1 MNKLWKIAV
10 ASIAACGMLWNPAS
24 FAQDNNPAVPV
35 EWWECEFEDGKNF
48 DDLEKVNAKFNKW
61 ADKNDAG
68 YAAWIM
74 VPNLHSGV
82 DFDFG
87 WLGSWPSGADF
98 GKGTDAFMR
107 AEEMQEAFVD
117 VIDCGGRHVM
127 ATSAVVNA
135 PDGPPDNGVVIFS
148 ACHHRDGKSFND
160 SYEAHKKMATAMS
173 GMGSKGASWI
183 FYPGLG
189 TSSEDPDYW
198 QVVAFKNYT
207 DLGAA
212 TELWT
217 NGGGWKK
224 AAEILGP
231 VSSCESSSVWN
242 ARLVRGGN
250 R

>member
-1 MNKLWKIAV
+1 MHDLWKIVVAV
-10 ASIAACGMLWNPAS
+10 IAVCGVLWNPAAL
-24 FAQDNNPAVPV
+24 AQESSSAVPV
-35 EWWECEFEDGKNF
+35 EWWDCNFQDGKGM

-61 ADKNDAG
+61 ADKNDPG

-82 DFDFG
+82 DYDFG
-87 WLGSWPSGADF
+87 WLGSWPSGNAF
-98 GKGTDAFMR
+98 GKGTDAFMQSGDV
-107 AEEMQEAFVD
+107 MEAFGD
-117 VIDCGGRHVM
+117 VIDCSGRHVM

-148 ACHHRDGKSFND
+148 ACHHKEGKSFND
-160 SYEAHKKMATAMS
+160 SFAAHQQMSAAMTE
-173 GMGSKGASWI
+173 MGSKGASWI

-189 TSSEDPDYW
+189 TSADLDYW
-198 QVVAFKNYT
+198 SVIAFENYT

-217 NGGGWKK
+217 NGGGWEKG
-224 AAEILGP
+224 AQIMGP
-231 VSSCESSSVWN
+231 VTSCKSSSVWN
-242 ARLVRGGN
+242 AILVRAGK